1 MTKNL
6 VIFDCDGVLVDS
18 EFLSCKYFS
27 QTLSDYGYPISVEEC
42 IRRFT
47 GVNEHICRQ
56 IILEESGIDLPK
68 DFWDLQQPSL
78 LKTYQSELSPL
89 LEPVLQALDHLEI
102 PRCVASNSSRNN
114 VIHCLKWTDQ
124 LKYFTEKS
132 IFTSQQVPKAKPA
145 PDLFFLAAQEMGVK
159 PENCI
164 VVEDSSAGAHA
175 AMAAGMQVLIFVGG
189 THARFNWYRSQVA
202 VHGKPLFP
210 TCQEL
215 AHAIQRLI
223 QTGEDHLEAHVPI
236 SVST

>member
-1 MTKNL
+1 MTKSL
-6 VIFDCDGVLVDS
+6 IIFDCDGVLVDS
-18 EFLSCKYFS
+18 EFLSCQYFS
-27 QTLSDYGYPISVEEC
+27 ETLSDYGYPISVEEC

-78 LKTYQSELSPL
+78 LKKYQSELSPL
-89 LEPVLQALDHLEI
+89 LEPLLQTLDHLEI

-124 LKYFTEKS
+124 LKYFTDQS
-132 IFTSQQVPKAKPA
+132 IFTSQQVPNAKPA
-145 PDLFFLAAQEMGVK
+145 PDLFLLAAQVMGVK

-175 AMAAGMQVLIFVGG
+175 AIAAGMPVLMYVGG
-189 THARFNWYRSQVA
+189 SHARFNWYQSQVA
-202 VHGKPLFP
+202 VHGKRLFT
-210 TCQEL
+210 TCHEL
-215 AHAIQRLI
+215 SSALHGLI
-223 QTGEDHLEAHVPI
+223 SFRTKNTQ
-236 SVST
+236 